1 MMTLKTPTRIGILGG
16 GLSAVSLAYFLQE
29 HSRVA
34 SIDVLEKEA
43 APGGLCR
50 SYPFADLHYDV
61 GPHIMFSKN
70 KEVLDLMVRL
80 LGENV
85 HKLRRSNKIFH
96 DGRFVKY
103 PFENELSA
111 LAPDQRDWCLES
123 FLNNPYAPYA
133 AGSMLQ
139 FFLATFG
146 EGITNLYLRPY
157 NEKIWKFDP
166 AFMDTQ
172 MVDRIPKP
180 PAEDIIRS
188 AKGEASEGYLHQLH
202 FFYPKRGGIQSLF
215 NAFLAALNRKVN
227 VRVNAGI
234 EHITREGRVW
244 RVATADGASREYDLV
259 VSTIPIPELICRIE
273 PAVPSP
279 VVGAAK
285 DLKSNS
291 IAICMLHVRRDHL
304 GDNFAVMVPDRDIL
318 FHRLSKLDF
327 LLPPEQADGT
337 TRIMAEVTYR
347 ASSPTARMSDAVL
360 LDRVVADLA
369 RLKSIDGPG
378 DVLTR
383 EVLRQR
389 YAYVIYDLNHRA
401 NVETVQRY
409 CENELGILLHGRF
422 GEFNYINMDAVIER
436 SIAKHKTIAASLDA

>member
-1 MMTLKTPTRIGILGG
+1 MRIGILGG

-29 HSRVA
+29 QPRVA
-34 SIDVLEKEA
+34 SIDVLEKEG

-50 SYPFADLHYDV
+50 SYPFAGLHYDV

-80 LGENV
+80 LGDNV

-111 LAPDQRDWCLES
+111 LAPQERDWCLEA
-123 FLNNPYAPYA
+123 FLDNPYAQYKPRT
-133 AGSMLQ
+133 MLE

-180 PAEDIIRS
+180 PPDDIIRS

-202 FFYPKRGGIQSLF
+202 FYYPKRGGVQTLF
-215 NAFLAALNRKVN
+215 NAFLARLGDKVTA
-227 VRVNAGI
+227 RVGAGI
-234 EHITREGRVW
+234 ERVAREGTAW
-244 RVATADGASREYDLV
+244 RVATADGASRDYDLL
-259 VSTIPIPELICRIE
+259 VSTIPIPELICRLQ
-273 PAVPSP
+273 PAVPQAVAES
-279 VVGAAK
+279 AR
-285 DLKSNS
+285 DLKFNS
-291 IAICMLHVRRDHL
+291 IAICMIHVRRDRL
-304 GDNFAVMVPDRDIL
+304 GDNFAVMVPEREIV

-327 LLPPEQADGT
+327 LLPPEEADGSA
-337 TRIMAEVTYR
+337 RIMAEVTYR
-347 ASSPTARMSDAVL
+347 AGSPTARMSDGEL

-369 RLKSIDGPG
+369 RLKFIDGPG
-378 DVLTR
+378 DVHAR

-389 YAYVIYDLNHRA
+389 HAYVIYDLNHKA
-401 NVETVQRY
+401 NVETVRRH
-409 CENELGILLHGRF
+409 CEGELGILLHGRF

-436 SIAKHKTIAASLDA
+436 SMEKNKAIAAILEAG

>member
-1 MMTLKTPTRIGILGG
+1 MRIGILGG

-29 HSRVA
+29 HPRVT

-50 SYPFADLHYDV
+50 SYPFANLHYDV

-70 KEVLDLMVRL
+70 KEVLDLMVGL
-80 LGENV
+80 LGDNV

-111 LAPDQRDWCLES
+111 LAAEDRDWCLEA
-123 FLNNPYAPYA
+123 FLDNPYAPYP

-146 EGITNLYLRPY
+146 EGITNIYLRPY

-202 FFYPKRGGIQSLF
+202 FFYPKRGGVQTLL
-215 NAFLAALNRKVN
+215 NAFLAGLKDKVKIH
-227 VRVNAGI
+227 VNAGI
-234 EHITREGRVW
+234 QRVVRAGGAW
-244 RVATADGASREYDLV
+244 RVATADGATREYDRL
-259 VSTIPIPELICRIE
+259 VSTIPIPELVCRIE
-273 PAVPSP
+273 PPPPPAV
-279 VVGAAK
+279 AAAAQ
-285 DLKSNS
+285 DLKFNS
-291 IAICMLHVRRDHL
+291 IAICMLHVRGDHL
-304 GDNFAVMVPDRDIL
+304 GDNFAVMVPDRDII

-327 LLPPEQADGT
+327 LLPPEDADGGAPVCGSGS
-337 TRIMAEVTYR
+337 RIMAEVTYR
-347 ASSPTARMSDAVL
+347 ASSPTARMSDAAL
-360 LDRVVADLA
+360 LDRIVADLA
-369 RLKSIDGPG
+369 RLKFIDGPG
-378 DVLTR
+378 DVLAR

-389 YAYVIYDLNHRA
+389 YAYVIYDLNHRP
-401 NVETVQRY
+401 NVQTVQKH
-409 CENELGILLHGRF
+409 CEDELGILLHGRF

-436 SIAKHKTIAASLDA
+436 SMAKYKAIAASLDA